1 MFLNYI
7 ILLRFILKICQNML
21 FIKNLFI
28 YKKFNIIFE
37 DVNIDKI
44 IWYFKYL

>member
-1 MFLNYI
+1 
-7 ILLRFILKICQNML
+7 ML